1 MDLTKPGQVLEMQ
14 THLRQKMRLQPRQ
27 WAYGLLPMEL
37 ITQRPPSA
45 LHLPEPLPLATAL
58 VSVAGMAWFFHWW
71 TGKKRISPATQA
83 TASISPQP

>member
-1 MDLTKPGQVLEMQ
+1 MNSEKPGQVLEMQ

-27 WAYGLLPMEL
+27 VAFGLLPMEL

-58 VSVAGMAWFFHWW
+58 FSVIGMAWIFRWW
-71 TGKKRISPATQA
+71 GGRGRILPK
-83 TASISPQP
+83 

>member
-1 MDLTKPGQVLEMQ
+1 MDFAKPGQVLEMQ
-14 THLRQKMRLQPRQ
+14 TQLRQKMRLQPRQ

-58 VSVAGMAWFFHWW
+58 FSVAGMAWFLHRW
-71 TGKKRISPATQA
+71 TGKKRVAPAA
-83 TASISPQP
+83 RPFSGV